1 MISKF
6 KPNKYKPL
14 KLNDLK
20 KFINSKKNLKKLFKN
35 TSNLRVKEVGD
46 GNLNLVFFIEN
57 NYNAI
62 CLKQPLPYLRVLK
75 DWPLTLKR
83 SYYEYEYFNTHKKYV
98 KNHFPKIYDYD
109 GILRSIT
116 MEKLSPHII
125 MRHGLIKGIKYNS
138 FAESISTYLAKTLF
152 YTSDLYL
159 NAESKKNF
167 ISKFISNT
175 ELCKI
180 TEDLIFTDPYAVNK
194 NNRWTKPYLNKMK
207 KKIEQDEKLKIAIS
221 RLKLKFMKNTDA
233 LLHGD
238 LHTGSIMVTKK
249 DTKVIDPEFAF
260 YGPMGFDVGALIAN
274 LLMSYF
280 SQTGHERKV
289 GERKKYKKWLLEI
302 IKTIWIKFEK
312 KFLKLW
318 ETENLGDAYPKV
330 LFKKNSKKMITEKKE
345 YMKNLFEETI
355 SYAGAKIIRRIYG
368 FAHNI
373 DFEWIENTK
382 VRANCEYKASNLA
395 IEMLKNTNSFKS
407 INDLIKVAKRNENMN
422 VKL

>member
-1 MISKF
+1 MVNKF

-14 KLNDLK
+14 KLNELK
-20 KFINSKKNLKKLFKN
+20 KFITSKKNLKKLFKN
-35 TSNLRVKEVGD
+35 LSDLEVKEVGD

-57 NYNAI
+57 KYNSI

-83 SYYEYEYFNTHKKYV
+83 SYYEYEYFKIHSKHVRNY
-98 KNHFPKIYDYD
+98 FPKMYDYD
-109 GILRSIT
+109 EVLRSIT
-116 MEKLSPHII
+116 MQKLSPHII
-125 MRHGLIKGIKYNS
+125 MRQGLIKGIKYFS

-152 YTSDLYL
+152 YTSDLHL
-159 NAESKKNF
+159 KAASKKNL

-180 TEDLIFTDPYAVNK
+180 TEDLIFTDPYTSNK

-207 KKIEQDEKLKIAIS
+207 KKIENDEKLKIVVS

-238 LHTGSIMVTKK
+238 LHTGSIMVTKN

-260 YGPMGFDVGALIAN
+260 YGPMGFDTGALIAN

-280 SQTGHERKV
+280 SQAGHEKKIGDRKH
-289 GERKKYKKWLLEI
+289 YKKWLLET
-302 IKTIWIKFEK
+302 IKTIWIEFEK

-318 ETENLGDAYPKV
+318 QTQNNGDAYPKV
-330 LFKKNSKKMITEKKE
+330 LFNNSKIIIAEKKE
-345 YMKNLFEETI
+345 YMQNLFEESI
-355 SYAGAKIIRRIYG
+355 MFAGAKIIRRIYG

-382 VRANCEYKASNLA
+382 VRANCEYKASKLA
-395 IEMLKNTNSFKS
+395 ITMLKNTHSLKS
-407 INDLIKVAKRNENMN
+407 INDLIKLVKRNENMK

>member
-1 MISKF
+1 MVSEF

-14 KLNDLK
+14 KLNELK
-20 KFINSKKNLKKLFKN
+20 KFIISKSNLKKLFKS
-35 TSNLRVKEVGD
+35 TKNLEVKEVGD

-57 NYNAI
+57 KYNAI

-83 SYYEYEYFNTHKKYV
+83 SYYEYEYFNTHNKYV

-109 GILRSIT
+109 EVLRSIT

-125 MRHGLIKGIKYNS
+125 MRHGLIKGIKYNN

-159 NAESKKNF
+159 TAAYKKNL

-207 KKIEQDEKLKIAIS
+207 KKIEKDEKLKIAIS

-260 YGPMGFDVGALIAN
+260 YGPMGFDTGALIAN

-280 SQTGHERKV
+280 SQTGHEKKL
-289 GERKKYKKWLLEI
+289 GERAQYKKWLLEI
-302 IKTIWIKFEK
+302 IKKIWVEFEK

-318 ETENLGDAYPKV
+318 KTENHGDAYPKI
-330 LFKKNSKKMITEKKE
+330 LFKNNSKKMIDEKKK
-345 YMKNLFEETI
+345 YMQNLFQETI
-355 SYAGAKIIRRIYG
+355 SFSGAKIIRRIYG

-373 DFEWIENTK
+373 DFEWIENMK

-395 IEMLKNTNSFKS
+395 IEMLRNTQSFKS
-407 INDLIKVAKRNENMN
+407 IDDLIKLAKINENKK

>member
-1 MISKF
+1 MVTKF

-14 KLNDLK
+14 KLNELK
-20 KFINSKKNLKKLFKN
+20 KFIISKRHLKKLFKN
-35 TSNLRVKEVGD
+35 ISNLEVKEVGD

-57 NYNAI
+57 KYNSI

-109 GILRSIT
+109 EVLRTIT

-159 NAESKKNF
+159 NAASKKNI

-180 TEDLIFTDPYAVNK
+180 TEDLIFTDPYSVNK

-207 KKIEQDEKLKIAIS
+207 NKIERDEKLKIAIS

-238 LHTGSIMVTKK
+238 LHTGSIMVTKN

-260 YGPMGFDVGALIAN
+260 YGPMGFDIGALIAN
-274 LLMSYF
+274 LLMSFF
-280 SQTGHERKV
+280 SQTGHEKKF

-318 ETENLGDAYPKV
+318 ETENYGDAYPKV
-330 LFKKNSKKMITEKKE
+330 LFKKK
-345 YMKNLFEETI
+345 
-355 SYAGAKIIRRIYG
+355 
-368 FAHNI
+368 
-373 DFEWIENTK
+373 
-382 VRANCEYKASNLA
+382 
-395 IEMLKNTNSFKS
+395 
-407 INDLIKVAKRNENMN
+407 
-422 VKL
+422 

>member
-1 MISKF
+1 MVAKF

-14 KLNDLK
+14 KLNELK
-20 KFINSKKNLKKLFKN
+20 KFIISKSNLKKLFKS
-35 TSNLRVKEVGD
+35 TTNLEVKEVGD
-46 GNLNLVFFIEN
+46 GNLNLVFFIQN
-57 NYNAI
+57 KYNAI

-83 SYYEYEYFNTHKKYV
+83 SYYEYEYFNTHNKYV

-109 GILRSIT
+109 EVLRSIT

-125 MRHGLIKGIKYNS
+125 MRHGLIKGIKYNN

-159 NAESKKNF
+159 IASSKKNL

-207 KKIEQDEKLKIAIS
+207 KKIEKDEKLKIAIS

-260 YGPMGFDVGALIAN
+260 YGPMGFDTGALIAN

-280 SQTGHERKV
+280 SQTGHENKS
-289 GERKKYKKWLLEI
+289 GERKEYKKWLLSI
-302 IKTIWIKFEK
+302 IKTIWIEFEK

-318 ETENLGDAYPKV
+318 ENENHGDAYPKL
-330 LFKKNSKKMITEKKE
+330 LFKNNSKKMILEKKE
-345 YMKNLFEETI
+345 YMQNLFKETI
-355 SYAGAKIIRRIYG
+355 AYAGAKIIRRIFG

-373 DFEWIENTK
+373 DFEWIENAK
-382 VRANCEYKASNLA
+382 VRANCEYKASKLA
-395 IEMLKNTNSFKS
+395 ILMLKDTHSFKS
-407 INDLIKVAKRNENMN
+407 IDDLIKLAKKNEKMK
-422 VKL
+422 VKF

>member
-1 MISKF
+1 MVKKF

-14 KLNDLK
+14 KLNELK
-20 KFINSKKNLKKLFKN
+20 KFIISKNKLKKLFKN
-35 TSNLRVKEVGD
+35 TSNLEVKEVGD

-57 NYNAI
+57 KYNSI

-83 SYYEYEYFNTHKKYV
+83 SYYEYEYFNTHNKYV

-109 GILRSIT
+109 EVLRSIT

-125 MRHGLIKGIKYNS
+125 MRHGLIKGIKYNN

-152 YTSDLYL
+152 FTSDLYL
-159 NAESKKNF
+159 IAASKKNL

-207 KKIEQDEKLKIAIS
+207 KKIEKDEKLKIAIS

-260 YGPMGFDVGALIAN
+260 YGPMGFDTGALIAN

-280 SQTGHERKV
+280 SQTGHENKS
-289 GERKKYKKWLLEI
+289 GERKQYKKWLLSI
-302 IKTIWIKFEK
+302 IKTIWIEFEK

-318 ETENLGDAYPKV
+318 ETENHGDAYPKL
-330 LFKKNSKKMITEKKE
+330 LFKNNSKKMILEKKE
-345 YMKNLFEETI
+345 YMQNLFKETI
-355 SYAGAKIIRRIYG
+355 AYAGAKIIRRIFG

-373 DFEWIENTK
+373 DFEWIENAK
-382 VRANCEYKASNLA
+382 VRANCEYKASKLA
-395 IEMLKNTNSFKS
+395 ILMLKDTHSFKS
-407 INDLIKVAKRNENMN
+407 INDLIKLAKKNEKMK
-422 VKL
+422 VKF

>member
-1 MISKF
+1 MAIKF
-6 KPNKYKPL
+6 TTNKYKPL
-14 KLNDLK
+14 KLNELRN
-20 KFINSKKNLKKLFKN
+20 FITSKKNLNKLFKN
-35 TSNLRVKEVGD
+35 TSNLDVKEVGD

-57 NYNAI
+57 KHNSI

-83 SYYEYEYFNTHKKYV
+83 SYYEYEYFKTHSKYV
-98 KNHFPKIYDYD
+98 QDHFPEIYDYD
-109 GILRSIT
+109 EVLRSIT
-116 MEKLSPHII
+116 MQKLSPHII
-125 MRHGLIKGIKYNS
+125 MRHGLIKGTKYKS
-138 FAESISTYLAKTLF
+138 FSKSISTYLAKTLF

-159 NAESKKNF
+159 SAASKKNL

-180 TEDLIFTDPYAVNK
+180 TEDLIFTDPYSVNK

-207 KKIEQDEKLKIAIS
+207 KKIENDEKLKIFVS

-249 DTKVIDPEFAF
+249 DTKVIDPEFTF
-260 YGPMGFDVGALIAN
+260 YGPMGFDIGALIAN
-274 LLMSYF
+274 LLMNYF
-280 SQTGHERKV
+280 SQTGHEKKL
-289 GERKKYKKWLLEI
+289 GERNQYKKWLLEI
-302 IKTIWIKFEK
+302 IKTIWVEFEK

-318 ETENLGDAYPKV
+318 ESENHGDVYPKV
-330 LFKKNSKKMITEKKE
+330 LFKNSSKKMIVEKKE
-345 YMKNLFEETI
+345 YMRNLFEETI
-355 SYAGAKIIRRIYG
+355 SFAGAKIIRRIYG

-382 VRANCEYKASNLA
+382 IRANCEYKASKLA
-395 IEMLKNTNSFKS
+395 ITMLKNTDYFKS
-407 INDLIKVAKRNENMN
+407 INDLIKLAKINENMK

>member
-1 MISKF
+1 MVVKF

-14 KLNDLK
+14 KLNELK
-20 KFINSKKNLKKLFKN
+20 KFIISKSNLKKLFKS
-35 TSNLRVKEVGD
+35 TTNLEVKEVGD

-57 NYNAI
+57 KYNSI

-83 SYYEYEYFNTHKKYV
+83 SYYEYEYFNTHNKYV

-109 GILRSIT
+109 EVLRSIT

-125 MRHGLIKGIKYNS
+125 MRHGLIKGIKYNN

-152 YTSDLYL
+152 FTSDLYL
-159 NAESKKNF
+159 IAASKKNL

-207 KKIEQDEKLKIAIS
+207 KKIEKDEKLKIAIS

-260 YGPMGFDVGALIAN
+260 YGPMGFDTGALIAN

-280 SQTGHERKV
+280 SQTGHENKS
-289 GERKKYKKWLLEI
+289 GERKEYKKWLLSI
-302 IKTIWIKFEK
+302 IKTIWIEFEK

-318 ETENLGDAYPKV
+318 ENENHGDAYPKL
-330 LFKKNSKKMITEKKE
+330 LFKNNSKKMILEKKE
-345 YMKNLFEETI
+345 YMQNLFKETI
-355 SYAGAKIIRRIYG
+355 AYAGAKIIRRIFG

-373 DFEWIENTK
+373 DFEWIENAK
-382 VRANCEYKASNLA
+382 VRANCEYKASKLA
-395 IEMLKNTNSFKS
+395 ILMLKDTHSFKS
-407 INDLIKVAKRNENMN
+407 IDDLIKLAKKNEKMK
-422 VKL
+422 VKF